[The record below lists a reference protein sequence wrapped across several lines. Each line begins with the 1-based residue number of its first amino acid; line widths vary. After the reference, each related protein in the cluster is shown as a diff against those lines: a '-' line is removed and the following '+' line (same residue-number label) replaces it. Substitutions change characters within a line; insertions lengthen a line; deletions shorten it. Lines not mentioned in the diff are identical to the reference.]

1 MDSPWP
7 VFLADISDMISLSVK
22 WLAEAVNEEV
32 KMIKSPHGLSHALGD
47 RNMVEDAFNTEC
59 RDFGTRDPWQR
70 ILDLE
75 KLVKDRVP
83 LNSKMEHRVYLQYLL
98 DELVKERREYSQ
110 YPWRK

>member
-1 MDSPWP
+1 MDSPLP
-7 VFLADISDMISLSVK
+7 AFLADISDMISLSVK
-22 WLAEAVNEEV
+22 WLIEAVNEEE
-32 KMIKSPHGLSHALGD
+32 KMIKSPHGLSQALGN
-47 RNMVEDAFNTEC
+47 RNMVEDAFNIKC
-59 RDFGTRDPWQR
+59 PDFGTQDPLQR
-70 ILDLE
+70 IRDLE